1 MTTAQEA
8 ALTDDD
14 LDLDGEET
22 ADETSEP
29 EAHTSGELPEWAQ
42 KEIAKARREAA
53 KYRNQLRRTEL
64 AKEYGDDV
72 LELVPETMKLDEQK
86 ALAAKL
92 ADRLR
97 IDTPNPTDEA
107 ETPEPPKVEVPA
119 GLAAVAGSTAAGA
132 AAPSAADLSA
142 RDLGEMMKSD
152 PAAALRLM
160 EAKYRNP

>member
-92 ADRLR
+92 AERLR
-97 IDTPNPTDEA
+97 IDTPNPTEQ

-132 AAPSAADLSA
+132 AAPSAADHSA
-142 RDLGEMMKSD
+142 RELGEMMKSD